1 LPHINLLPW
10 REAQR
15 QQQKKNYLTLLVG
28 IGVSMVL
35 LMFAISKGMDQ
46 VIAIQENRNQFLTQE
61 LVKIDAQIGKIKD
74 IRQSKEAIEQ
84 RMTLIEQLEV
94 SRNAAPI
101 VLDEL
106 ARVVPPGV
114 SFRRF
119 SRTVNRVEVDG
130 VSDSNNRLANF
141 MRNLANSAVFNDAE
155 LSSIVA
161 DTTAADAVSEFK
173 LKFNIS
179 PAVAPD
185 FNVHQGEKNK

>member
-15 QQQKKNYLTLLVG
+15 QQHKKNYLTMLVA

-35 LMFAISKGMDQ
+35 LMFAVSKAMDSLI
-46 VIAIQENRNQFLTQE
+46 VTQERRNQFLTAE
-61 LVKIDAQIGKIKD
+61 LVKIDAQIGEIKR
-74 IRQSKEAIEQ
+74 IRQSKDAIEQ

-114 SFRRF
+114 SFARF
-119 SRTVNRVEVDG
+119 SRTINRVEIDG

-141 MRNLANSAVFNDAE
+141 MRNVSDSTVFNDGE

-179 PAVAPD
+179 PSVAPD
-185 FNVHQGEKNK
+185 FNQPQGEAK

>member
-35 LMFAISKGMDQ
+35 LMFALSKGMDQ
-46 VIAIQENRNQFLTQE
+46 LIATQEKRNQFLTQALNE
-61 LVKIDAQIGKIKD
+61 IDIQIGKIKD
-74 IRQSKEAIEQ
+74 IKQSKQAIEQ

-106 ARVVPPGV
+106 ARVVPPGI
-114 SFRRF
+114 SFNRF
-119 SRTVNRVEVDG
+119 ARTSNRVEVDG

-141 MRNLANSAVFNDAE
+141 MRNLANSEVFNDGE

-179 PAVAPD
+179 SNVAPD
-185 FNVHQGEKNK
+185 FSEIQEQLK